1 MLTYCDILKSFIV
14 KKKKFKKK
22 KILRKMSINVK
33 LQDRYQ
39 ETCLRQT
46 NKLFPNDGLETEIFK
61 IDKKNCIISYKM
73 TYTKNEKM

>member
-1 MLTYCDILKSFIV
+1 
-14 KKKKFKKK
+14 
-22 KILRKMSINVK
+22 MSINVK
-33 LQDRYQ
+33 LKDRYQ

-73 TYTKNEKM
+73 TYTKNEKI

>member
-14 KKKKFKKK
+14 KKNSKK

-33 LQDRYQ
+33 LKDRYQ

-61 IDKKNCIISYKM
+61 IDKK
-73 TYTKNEKM
+73 TVLFLTR